1 MLQCK
6 RFEDPVVFLKED
18 YTVLQNVL
26 LGALECK
33 FLFHFTEV
41 SLNLCAF
48 KKTIGSCHCLLLI
61 MTNAVNVSQFYVWFQ
76 TCKKLKFENIM
87 FRKQEG
93 RNNWRLFLLLKDTFL
108 NFKALC

>member
-48 KKTIGSCHCLLLI
+48 KK
-61 MTNAVNVSQFYVWFQ
+61 
-76 TCKKLKFENIM
+76 
-87 FRKQEG
+87 
-93 RNNWRLFLLLKDTFL
+93 NNS
-108 NFKALC
+108 